1 MRLNIDQRDGN
12 VAAMRIIGH
21 GVDLVDNERI
31 ERIWKQHPDRFLS
44 RILTAAERAYCG
56 RMKNPIPNIAGRF
69 AAKEAI
75 LKVIGTG
82 WRGGIAWTDIEILND
97 PSGRPHVSL
106 AGHTQKI
113 AHRLGISQIMLSIT
127 HTDTQAVAS
136 AIGISD

>member
-1 MRLNIDQRDGN
+1 MT
-12 VAAMRIIGH
+12 IIGH

-31 ERIWKQHPDRFLS
+31 ERIWKQHPDRFLT
-44 RILTAAERAYCG
+44 RILTSAERAYCE

-97 PSGRPHVSL
+97 PAGRPHVSL
-106 AGHTQKI
+106 TGHTREI
-113 AHRLGISQIMLSIT
+113 AQRLGISQIMLSIT
-127 HTDTQAVAS
+127 HTDRQAVAS
-136 AIGISD
+136 AIGLSD

>member
-1 MRLNIDQRDGN
+1 
-12 VAAMRIIGH
+12 MRIIGH

-31 ERIWKQHPDRFLS
+31 ERIWKQHPDRFLA
-44 RILTAAERAYCG
+44 RILTAAERSYCG

-106 AGHTQKI
+106 AGHTQEI

-127 HTDTQAVAS
+127 HTDKQAVAS